1 MIKPLSRPVY
11 WLVVCC
17 LVVLSFALAACGDT
31 TATSPASNATNQKTS
46 AMTVTI
52 KEKKGADGKDTYSFD
67 PTSITV
73 KKGDTITIQNLSD
86 EIQDIDMGDAQ
97 KAGVDVVIPVGGSG
111 TATFKNSGTFMLQ
124 SEKGATITAIVN

>member
-1 MIKPLSRPVY
+1 
-11 WLVVCC
+11 
-17 LVVLSFALAACGDT
+17 
-31 TATSPASNATNQKTS
+31 
-46 AMTVTI
+46 MTVTI
-52 KEKKGADGKDTYSFD
+52 KEKKGTDGKDAYSFD

-97 KAGVDVVIPVGGSG
+97 KAGVNVVVPVGASG
-111 TATFKNSGTFMLQ
+111 TATFNNSGNFMLQ